1 MTLDIENKLESFAKS
16 FIPTL
21 DLVRSK
27 SVFDEVKQ
35 LKLGDTALVTAFL
48 INADL
53 SDPKTKKLI
62 AENFGQ
68 KVAENIE
75 LLHRIGKVQFLET
88 TKNIASL
95 RKHFI
100 ELTEEVEIIFI
111 KLAERLCNLNFADK
125 EKHEDILKLS
135 EEALYL
141 YSPIAQQ
148 LGIRKF
154 YTEMEDIAFRNLFPD
169 DFNYLEKMIEA
180 KRNVFNAKLNSMR
193 HDLNKVLEKYS
204 IKAKFQARVKRP
216 YSIYRK
222 LKKQKIPLDKI
233 YDLLALRV
241 IIDTVEHCYLTLGA
255 VHSNWIPIDGRFRD
269 WISFPK
275 ANGYR
280 SIQTT
285 VVTRNGDK
293 FEIQIRT
300 EDMHQEA
307 EYGSSAHWAY
317 KQGAQTTTNSWIV
330 RLREFLENEEYF
342 DNPYEVFDKLKSE
355 MKRDYINVLTPKG
368 EIFSL
373 PEGSTP
379 LDYSFSVHTDLGYRT
394 TGARVNG
401 KFVKLNTELKSG
413 DVIDIISSKNSSP
426 SRDWLKIVKTNRARS
441 KILRWFKKNEQE
453 VFIFE
458 GKVAWEKLKTKN
470 VKKLKGFD
478 DENKFKSGLNKL
490 GYKSP
495 DEFYYAIANGS
506 AKCSLFTL
514 KRIYPDAFRKKD
526 DNEKKSR
533 TSNTKDVMPKI
544 SVEGMSGIETILAKC
559 CNPIKGEPVIAYIT
573 KRSELKIHSANC
585 QYLKTQ
591 NLDQSNFKKAE
602 WTGGESYQVV
612 KLRIF
617 GESYSNL
624 LSIVVDEADQCK
636 LRIMDSSR
644 IVNRAAT
651 TGLLLEIEVNDINQ
665 LTKFTNKLKNHK
677 SVESVKSV

>member
-1 MTLDIENKLESFAKS
+1 MITVNDESLDLFAGRVLRNFDIERAQA
-16 FIPTL
+16 
-21 DLVRSK
+21 VA
-27 SVFDEVKQ
+27 DEVKL
-35 LKLGDTALVTAFL
+35 LKLGEQAIATAYFMG
-48 INADL
+48 ADII
-53 SDPKTKKLI
+53 DPNVKKAV
-62 AENFGQ
+62 AENFGT
-68 KVAENIE
+68 KVLNNIE
-75 LLHRIGKVQFLET
+75 LLQRIGKVQFPET
-88 TKNIASL
+88 TKKIATL
-95 RKHFI
+95 RQHFI
-100 ELTEEVEIIFI
+100 EITDDIEIIFI
-111 KLAERLCNLNFADK
+111 KLAERLSNLKFADK
-125 EKHEDILKLS
+125 AGSDDILKLS

-169 DFNYLEKMIEA
+169 DFNYLNKMIEA
-180 KRNVFNAKLNSMR
+180 KRNVFNAKLNAMR
-193 HDLNKVLEKYS
+193 HDLSKVLTKYS
-204 IKAKFQARVKRP
+204 ISAKYQARVKRP

-222 LKKQKIPLDKI
+222 LKKQRIPLDKI

-241 IIDTVEHCYLTLGA
+241 ITDSIEHCYLTLGA

-300 EDMHQEA
+300 DEMHQEA

-317 KQGAQTTTNSWIV
+317 KQGSQANKQNWIV

-379 LDYSFSVHTDLGYRT
+379 LDYSFAVHTDLGYRT

-401 KFVKLNTELKSG
+401 KFVRLNTELKSG
-413 DVIDIISSKNSSP
+413 DVIDIISSKSATP

-453 VFIFE
+453 IFVAE
-458 GKVAWEKLKTKN
+458 GKATWEKLKSKYQ
-470 VKKLKGFD
+470 KKLKGFD
-478 DENKFKSGLNKL
+478 EEQKFKNGIYRL

-495 DEFYYAIANGS
+495 EEFYYSIANGS

-514 KRIYPDAFRKKD
+514 KKIYPDAFRKKD
-526 DNEKKSR
+526 DADKKHRHTHSDDSQPR
-533 TSNTKDVMPKI
+533 IK
-544 SVEGMSGIETILAKC
+544 VENMIGIQTVLAKC
-559 CNPIKGEPVIAYIT
+559 CNPIKGEPIIAYIT
-573 KRSELKIHSANC
+573 KKSELKIHSANC

-591 NLDQSNFKKAE
+591 TLDENNFKKAE
-602 WTGGESYQVV
+602 WASGESYQVA

-617 GESYSNL
+617 GESYSSL
-624 LSIVVDEADQCK
+624 LSAVVDEADECK
-636 LRIMDSSR
+636 LRIMNTSL
-644 IVNRAAT
+644 ITNKAIT
-651 TGLLLEIEVNDINQ
+651 TGLLLEVEVNDVNQ
-665 LTKFTNKLKNHK
+665 LTKFTNRLKNYK
-677 SVESVKSV
+677 TVESVKNA